1 MKASSSANPTCYSF
15 SGHSRPLPSR
25 QLLYQY
31 ELANSPGQS
40 IIAFRVT
47 FPKNGAFPPHR
58 HGGASVVGYVLDGAV
73 LNRVNDEP
81 AKVLTPGETWYEA
94 PGCHHRTFDNHLAT
108 EPTTVLATYV
118 VDTEVVRQGGLAA
131 LTIVDEEFRDVVAS
145 S

>member
-1 MKASSSANPTCYSF
+1 MSANEPGYNAA
-15 SGHSRPLPSR
+15 RPLPSR

-31 ELANSPGQS
+31 ELVNSPSQS
-40 IIAFRVT
+40 IIAFRIT

-58 HGGASVVGYVLDGAV
+58 HGGASVVDGAV

-81 AKVLTPGETWYEA
+81 ARVLTAGETWYEA
-94 PGCHHRTFDNHLAT
+94 PGCHHRTFDNHLTT

-118 VDTEVVRQGGLAA
+118 VDTEVVREGGLAA